1 MRGSNIK
8 REMLTINQL
17 TNAGELVKYVSEK
30 PKISAKFKFR

>member
-17 TNAGELVKYVSEK
+17 TNAGELVKYVSK
-30 PKISAKFKFR
+30 GSKISDALKFR